1 MVHTHEVTVDGAV
14 LTKRYTSWRRG
25 EHRREWT
32 VLRHVHRYAPDL
44 VPRPVAAD
52 LDARPPTVTMSVVP
66 GTPLCGALTAEQTDA
81 LATAITALWAVP
93 HEGVPAPWADDLG
106 FARRLTDGPR
116 PGGGVAAAAYDAA
129 LTWWDGPDPAVLRCP
144 PPVTVLGHRDPNLG
158 NYLWDGTRVRIVDF
172 EDAAVSDP
180 ATELA
185 ILAEHLSL
193 REVDAD
199 AFCARFAVDRRR
211 LRAARRLWAMFWLR
225 LLLPGGPAARR
236 NPAGT
241 ADRQA
246 GRLLRLLHPRRLEG
260 DLHG

>member
-1 MVHTHEVTVDGAV
+1 VVHTHEVTVDGAV

-81 LATAITALWAVP
+81 LATAITA
-93 HEGVPAPWADDLG
+93 
-106 FARRLTDGPR
+106 
-116 PGGGVAAAAYDAA
+116 
-129 LTWWDGPDPAVLRCP
+129 
-144 PPVTVLGHRDPNLG
+144 PVTVLGHRDPNLG